1 VRAKNTALHR
11 KLSRSALMPVGIA
24 YPVSGH
30 LIMTTP
36 NLILPVLRLVSIAA
50 EFQFAGR
57 LDCSS
62 LVRME
67 LALQP
72 IRAALLVDWVQ
83 VTFCRTLVTLCL
95 IGSAVSVA
103 AF

>member
-1 VRAKNTALHR
+1 
-11 KLSRSALMPVGIA
+11 MPVGIA

-36 NLILPVLRLVSIAA
+36 TLILPVLRSLSFAA
-50 EFQFAGR
+50 ECQFAGR

-62 LVRME
+62 LLAVE

-72 IRAALLVDWVQ
+72 IRAALLVNWIQ
-83 VTFCRTLVTLCL
+83 VTFCRTLVTLFL

-103 AF
+103 AFWGRSHRSFFFA